1 MWNKGIK
8 GATCVKSCLAVL
20 CPAPDQHS
28 LSSLLNNSTFNCF
41 PVKGS
46 LFPMC
51 MGVEEVGCGAAAGAS
66 VGAIVGKDNADES
79 VSS

>member
-1 MWNKGIK
+1 
-8 GATCVKSCLAVL
+8 
-20 CPAPDQHS
+20 
-28 LSSLLNNSTFNCF
+28 
-41 PVKGS
+41 
-46 LFPMC
+46 MC